1 MLCFTQFSAASAHER
16 RFPMTFQ
23 MNYPPRKTV
32 IAAFVAVLTF
42 AIALGGGVIAYL
54 RHERPIEAP
63 VSGGL
68 TIAPKP
74 TLDKAEYD
82 RRLLQLAHV
91 RPVEATTAPEGG
103 QEKPRLW
110 PVKAAYPEYG
120 AILPFKRIVAY
131 YGNFY
136 SKGMG
141 VLGEYPEE
149 EMLAKLKAEAG
160 AWEAADP
167 TMPVL
172 PAIDFIAVTAQRD
185 AGDDGKYRIRMPDS
199 QIDKALAIAAK
210 VDGIV
215 ILEVQAGTADLMTE
229 IRALEPYLGKPQVH
243 LAIDPEFAMKSGA
256 RPGSV
261 VGTVDAADV
270 NAAAAYLAE
279 LVRKNGLPPKVLIVH
294 RYTRAMVTHA
304 TQIVPLPEVQIVMDM
319 DGWGPPA
326 KKFSTYDAY
335 IEPEPVQFTGFK
347 LFYKNDIK
355 RPGSRL
361 LTPAEVL
368 ELAPQPSFIQYQ

>member
-1 MLCFTQFSAASAHER
+1 
-16 RFPMTFQ
+16 MTFQ
-23 MNYPPRKTV
+23 PYFPSRKAA
-32 IAAFVAVLTF
+32 IAVSAVL
-42 AIALGGGVIAYL
+42 ALALVAGCVFSYL
-54 RHERPIEAP
+54 RREKPVEAP
-63 VSGGL
+63 ASGGL

-74 TLDKAEYD
+74 TLDKEEYD

-91 RPVEATTAPEGG
+91 PPVDATTAPEGG
-103 QEKPRLW
+103 QEKPRRW

-243 LAIDPEFAMKSGA
+243 LAIDPEFAMKNGA

-270 NAAAAYLAE
+270 NVAAAYLAE

-326 KKFSTYDAY
+326 KKFGTYNAY